1 MGNYFTVNME
11 ENFKR
16 NQDFITEMNTIK
28 VRATHTYFGIYC
40 RENKKIHL
48 EFIFKKNLY
57 LRIYFLN

>member
-28 VRATHTYFGIYC
+28 VRLITKVSSIV
-40 RENKKIHL
+40 
-48 EFIFKKNLY
+48 FKTPG
-57 LRIYFLN
+57 F

>member
-28 VRATHTYFGIYC
+28 VRLITKVSSI
-40 RENKKIHL
+40 L
-48 EFIFKKNLY
+48 FKTPG
-57 LRIYFLN
+57 F